1 MRPAPLLTAVL
12 ACAGLA
18 APVAAQQLRNPADP
32 PPAAVARPAA
42 PAPAPQQLRPQ
53 APPPPAA
60 TLRAPQPTRQLA
72 NDVTRPVTPTPALS
86 QRERCLQTARSAVQ
100 PVSDQR
106 VAAAQRGLAA
116 TQAQRAATGAVG
128 ADPTDRS
135 GLRAQQENQQRAIA
149 RERDAAAQQLR
160 VAQANCN

>member
-1 MRPAPLLTAVL
+1 MRPVSLLTAVL
-12 ACAGLA
+12 ACASLA
-18 APVAAQQLRNPADP
+18 LPVAAQQLRNPADP

-42 PAPAPQQLRPQ
+42 PAPAPQQLRTPP
-53 APPPPAA
+53 PPPPAA
-60 TLRAPQPTRQLA
+60 TLRAPQPTRQLS

-128 ADPTDRS
+128 TDPTDRS
-135 GLRAQQENQQRAIA
+135 GLREQQENQQRAIA